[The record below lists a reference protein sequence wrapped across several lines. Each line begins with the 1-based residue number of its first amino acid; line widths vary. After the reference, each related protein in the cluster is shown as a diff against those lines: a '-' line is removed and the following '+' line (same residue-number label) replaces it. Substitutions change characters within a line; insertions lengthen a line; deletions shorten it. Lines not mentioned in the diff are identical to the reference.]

1 MHEQCCIDWRAAQE
15 PLIYPPRM
23 IALRIPPRAVVEV
36 NGPARNARVSDAERH
51 EHECSERRINIGF
64 GCLFD
69 QAPNQKIARVRIRPG
84 LPRAEEKRIKTYA
97 RQKLGVRPWHV
108 AALDGRKI
116 FGPSGIA
123 AQATRMLE
131 QLTQCVGS
139 ITQRNVER
147 EATARNEH
155 KRTGSEAGLAD
166 TPPWHGRRIDRG
178 FEDALF
184 GAVDDQWFALK
195 HGRCPSGSSANA
207 GPYSPQS
214 AIDRAVRIAR

>member
-166 TPPWHGRRIDRG
+166 TSTMARAAHRPRRRG
-178 FEDALF
+178 CPL
-184 GAVDDQWFALK
+184 
-195 HGRCPSGSSANA
+195 RCRRRSVACIQARQMSLRLVSECGPHSAGKLNRL
-207 GPYSPQS
+207 S
-214 AIDRAVRIAR
+214 R